1 MLCYW
6 FYVFT
11 TFTFFIKKRNYN
23 AISQEYQQQSRKKNF
38 MHDDD
43 KYLSIF
49 LANTTCAC
57 VRCLFSFF
65 FYIQMLWIEIRRYL
79 FSDDFVC
86 LCHITNFSNR
96 QIITN
101 WNFLFC
107 FVFAP
112 LFEIFDDLRKFKF
125 FDWKIFFLKS
135 VYSMFGSLH
144 GFFLT
149 FFSHQILTNKR
160 A

>member
-1 MLCYW
+1 MQFHKNINNKAEKKISCM
-6 FYVFT
+6 T
-11 TFTFFIKKRNYN
+11 TT
-23 AISQEYQQQSRKKNF
+23 
-38 MHDDD
+38 
-43 KYLSIF
+43 SIF
-49 LANTTCAC
+49 RFFLLIRR
-57 VRCLFSFF
+57 VRVYDVCFHFF
-65 FYIQMLWIEIRRYL
+65 FYIQMLWIEIRRFL

-144 GFFLT
+144 GFFLIR
-149 FFSHQILTNKR
+149 F
-160 A
+160 